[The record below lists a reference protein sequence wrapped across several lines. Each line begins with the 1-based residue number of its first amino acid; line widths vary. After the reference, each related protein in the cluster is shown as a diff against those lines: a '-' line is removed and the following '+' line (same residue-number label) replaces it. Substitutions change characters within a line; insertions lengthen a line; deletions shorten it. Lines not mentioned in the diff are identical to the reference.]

1 MKISQPKFSRLS
13 MPRNLTL
20 IRHGENIDDFS
31 IPNHTLP
38 LSAKGIETIEMSRD
52 FLFKKFGGIAT
63 FYDMFLTSPYIR
75 ARQTGQILSPETYWS
90 IDGNLSERNWG
101 EYGALAPKL
110 RNVQYPEVTAQLK
123 RDYYHTRPPGGE
135 SITDVWVRQKKFL
148 ESIEDARDK
157 RYLISTHGGFMKAFQ
172 LMVEGCANEG
182 VIENGEI
189 WIYEND
195 DKTIIKPSPRI
206 TRSSPLQR

>member
-52 FLFKKFGGIAT
+52 LLFKKLGGIAT

-90 IDGNLSERNWG
+90 IDGNLSERDWG
-101 EYGALAPKL
+101 EIRRFGSRVKERA
-110 RNVQYPEVTAQLK
+110 
-123 RDYYHTRPPGGE
+123 
-135 SITDVWVRQKKFL
+135 
-148 ESIEDARDK
+148 
-157 RYLISTHGGFMKAFQ
+157 ISRSDCTIKA
-172 LMVEGCANEG
+172 
-182 VIENGEI
+182 
-189 WIYEND
+189 
-195 DKTIIKPSPRI
+195 
-206 TRSSPLQR
+206 